1 MIVACCVDLVAGVD
15 NQVSIYICLYTYVVS
30 MECCDVVNEL
40 LDGNLTVSH
49 GRECKYASC
58 LC

>member
-1 MIVACCVDLVAGVD
+1 MDLVAGVE

-40 LDGNLTVSH
+40 LDGDLTVSH
-49 GRECKYASC
+49 GCECKYAYC
-58 LC
+58 LF